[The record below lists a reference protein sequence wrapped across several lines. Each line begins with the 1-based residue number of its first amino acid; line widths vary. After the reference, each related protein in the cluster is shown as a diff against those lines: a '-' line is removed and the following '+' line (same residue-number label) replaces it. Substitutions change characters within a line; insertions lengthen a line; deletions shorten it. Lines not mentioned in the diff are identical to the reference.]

1 MLRLFYANYF
11 VFALAAD
18 LFTTLDARMERNA
31 EKDVS
36 GDNNNNNNK
45 AEAKAE
51 ALKKIIIKISCLVST
66 NAERKLLEKY
76 RFNLCV

>member
-51 ALKKIIIKISCLVST
+51 ALKKNNNKDLLSCEYKCRTKATGKISV
-66 NAERKLLEKY
+66 
-76 RFNLCV
+76 